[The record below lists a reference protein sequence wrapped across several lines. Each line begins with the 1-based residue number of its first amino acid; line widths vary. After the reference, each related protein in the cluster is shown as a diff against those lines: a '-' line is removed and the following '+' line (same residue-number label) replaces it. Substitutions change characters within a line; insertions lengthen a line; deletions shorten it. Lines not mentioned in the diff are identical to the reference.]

1 MLYLMKAFDIIC
13 FDWFLLTKSHFS
25 SIFTQKQK
33 DARATASLALI
44 ARSSLRELLFFRF
57 LPRCLRGSVQFYQ
70 KRFMSRMFREKE
82 MAHWFYLTVLMNH
95 MEEKW
100 LVALHG
106 PAYKDYCGRANRCIP
121 WFPGRKGRDR

>member
-1 MLYLMKAFDIIC
+1 M
-13 FDWFLLTKSHFS
+13 S
-25 SIFTQKQK
+25 KQ
-33 DARATASLALI
+33 AS
-44 ARSSLRELLFFRF
+44 EF
-57 LPRCLRGSVQFYQ
+57 Q

>member
-1 MLYLMKAFDIIC
+1 M
-13 FDWFLLTKSHFS
+13 S
-25 SIFTQKQK
+25 KQ
-33 DARATASLALI
+33 AS
-44 ARSSLRELLFFRF
+44 EF
-57 LPRCLRGSVQFYQ
+57 Q

-82 MAHWFYLTVLMNH
+82 MVHWVYLTVLMNH

-106 PAYKDYCGRANRCIP
+106 PAYKDYCGRANRCIS